1 MSVCGQAE
9 EKKKQQQGPQHDEF
23 ICPFADG
30 TAKVSGKDYEF
41 RDTTHRREQ
50 NERSRQNQQMTL
62 KPVPT
67 SGRSKVTS
75 SVVIKMNVEFNST
88 CRRKKHFPVPLQN
101 IDVTRSTQTDLDVLQ
116 EKRIDDYWN
125 VDSSRHLSDS
135 WKGFPKFTLLKERP
149 PKEFFRSGRRLTKI
163 QATARPDHAGPEF
176 WTKIGK
182 AVQNREKK
190 EWAREKSKLDNAR
203 RIWMTKKYKE
213 TVNMHGENWKDQGHQ
228 LCLAKGKLQIR
239 TRYMAVQSNLV
250 NPEGNEWNLLHLQI
264 TKTTLRAKL
273 FLR

>member
-1 MSVCGQAE
+1 MDKLR
-9 EKKKQQQGPQHDEF
+9 KKKQQQGPQHDEF

-149 PKEFFRSGRRLTKI
+149 PKEYMWSGRRLTKI

-182 AVQNREKK
+182 AVQN
-190 EWAREKSKLDNAR
+190 
-203 RIWMTKKYKE
+203 
-213 TVNMHGENWKDQGHQ
+213 
-228 LCLAKGKLQIR
+228 
-239 TRYMAVQSNLV
+239 
-250 NPEGNEWNLLHLQI
+250 
-264 TKTTLRAKL
+264 
-273 FLR
+273 